1 MLQPLTA
8 IVLCLALVL
17 YGALGFNVGR
27 ARSRHGISAP
37 ATTGH
42 PQFERVFRVHQN
54 TLESLIV
61 FMPALWIFSQFVSP
75 VWGAVLGAAWI
86 IGRIIYAIG
95 YYRAADQRST
105 GFGIAAAASLILLLG
120 GIIGAVSGA
129 VHG

>member
-17 YGALGFNVGR
+17 YGVLGFNVGR
-27 ARSRHGISAP
+27 ARARYGISAP

-42 PQFERVFRVHQN
+42 PQFVHQN

-105 GFGIAAAASLILLLG
+105 GFGSAAAASLILLLG
-120 GIIGAVSGA
+120 GIIGAVSAA